1 MRLVEY
7 DHLIKAKKI
16 EEDMDFN
23 DVLNEN
29 TKFVTEA
36 LAEPFVKNL
45 QKGDVLQFERRG
57 YFIVDKVIKNLS
69 ANQAENQ
76 PETILELN
84 FIPDGRTKTASILS
98 TKVILILFN
107 DCLKGEG

>member
-1 MRLVEY
+1 MRLIEY

-57 YFIVDKVIKNLS
+57 YFIVDKVIKNQS
-69 ANQAENQ
+69 ANPAENI
-76 PETILELN
+76 PETVLELN
-84 FIPDGRTKTASILS
+84 FIPDGRSKTASTLS
-98 TKVILILFN
+98 TKVLSFLGIAQL
-107 DCLKGEG
+107 